1 MKVEIDQTEVEA
13 VVVASLKE
21 NRKHITPYYKDVP
34 MFDADPKTN
43 KQMVKEMKQAFT
55 KVLEWY
61 GVYK

>member
-1 MKVEIDQTEVEA
+1 MKVEIDQEQVEA

-21 NRKHITPYYKDVP
+21 NRRHIQPYYQGVP
-34 MFDADPKTN
+34 MYDQDPKMN
-43 KQMVKEMKQAFT
+43 KQMVKEMKDAFT